1 MDDNTFYQEAALS
14 ALQGIQ
20 EMGGKLGILAELL
33 PDEVAKRAFDF
44 ADSMLREYKKRAKE
58 INP

>member
-1 MDDNTFYQEAALS
+1 MDDKTFYQEAALS